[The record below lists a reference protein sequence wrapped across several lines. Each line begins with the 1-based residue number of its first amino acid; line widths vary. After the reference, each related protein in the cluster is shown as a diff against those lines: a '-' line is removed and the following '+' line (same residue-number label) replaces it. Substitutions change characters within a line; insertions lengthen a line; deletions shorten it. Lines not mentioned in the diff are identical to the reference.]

1 MLGIYIHIPFCRK
14 KCAYCDFCSTS
25 AFDEKTLDRYVQ
37 ALTAQFDDFFIK
49 GGRYEADTVYFGG
62 GTPSVLGGK
71 RIAHM
76 LKELERRVVL
86 KHPEI
91 TVEVNP
97 ESCDKRL
104 FKALRAAGVNR
115 ISMGVQSAD
124 DDELKALGRLH
135 SFAQAAEAA
144 ELCKKYCTDN
154 LSVDLM
160 YGLPGQTMDGLSH
173 SVDALIGLEPQHI
186 SCYALK
192 VEEGTPMAKA
202 RVVQPDDD
210 EQADMYL
217 FLVDRLREKG
227 FEQYEISN
235 FARAGRASRHN
246 SKYWDLS
253 EYIGFGCAAHSFYG
267 GKRFSFTRDIAGF
280 MEGALGKA
288 PIIEQADELAFGNR
302 NGEYVMLKLRTSA
315 GIDEDEFYKRFHMDF
330 APYAR
335 RLEKFVAT
343 GHAEYRG
350 GAWRLTPKGFLVSNA
365 ILGEV
370 LEGLGEDE

>member
-14 KCAYCDFCSTS
+14 KCLYCDFCSTS
-25 AFDEKTLDRYVQ
+25 AFDEKALDRYVQ

-71 RIAHM
+71 RIAHI
-76 LKELERRVVL
+76 LRELGKRVAL

-104 FKALRAAGVNR
+104 FKTLRAAGVNR

-124 DDELKALGRLH
+124 DGELQALGRLH
-135 SFAQAAEAA
+135 TFSQAAEAA
-144 ELCKKYCTDN
+144 ALCRKYCTEN

-160 YGLPGQTMDGLSH
+160 YGLPGQELEGLARSI
-173 SVDALIGLEPQHI
+173 DALLGLEPQHI

-192 VEEGTPMAKA
+192 VEEGTPLAQ
-202 RVVQPDDD
+202 RHVEQPSDD

-235 FARAGRASRHN
+235 FARPGKASRHN

-267 GKRFSFTRDIAGF
+267 GKRFSFTRDIAGY
-280 MEGALGKA
+280 MEGALGKK
-288 PIIEQADELAFGNR
+288 PIIEQADELSYGNR

-315 GIDEDEFYKRFHMDF
+315 GIDEDAFYKRFHMDF
-330 APYAR
+330 APYAQ
-335 RLEKFVAT
+335 RLQKFVPS
-343 GHAEYRG
+343 GHVEHSG
-350 GAWRLTPKGFLVSNA
+350 GVWRLTPKGFLVSNA
-365 ILGEV
+365 ILAEV
-370 LEGLGEDE
+370 LEGLEPRD